1 MVYERKKIGYRYFYV
16 GCIIVMFFI
25 LLLTFNY
32 VGIYYMTRIIFG
44 LIIIIFSSWIIKIA
58 SNKLTYQ
65 LKTQKYSYK
74 RIIIIR
80 VMLVITLSFVLLF
93 IGRYIAFLPV
103 FFHEVGHILT
113 AISFKV
119 DISEV
124 ILSPLRGDVLINGDV
139 PEIQYTIIAA
149 SGGLGVIIFGIVLLL
164 LLHLN
169 DDLALTL
176 YAPLSSAILQV
187 VISDLYYFFTGAIT
201 ISNDMGQIILLN
213 PNLNPL
219 AISYWCL
226 VGIIAIIIFWSWS
239 IFKRARVIIDVFK
252 STKIDLNHELNH

>member
-1 MVYERKKIGYRYFYV
+1 MDERKKIGYRYFY
-16 GCIIVMFFI
+16 GSCMGVMFFI

-44 LIIIIFSSWIIKIA
+44 LIIIIFSSWIIKIT
-58 SNKLTYQ
+58 SNKLTCHF
-65 LKTQKYSYK
+65 KTQNCSYK
-74 RIIIIR
+74 KIIIIR
-80 VMLVITLSFVLLF
+80 VMLVAVLSFILLF
-93 IGRYIAFLPV
+93 IGRFIAFLPI
-103 FFHEVGHILT
+103 FFHEVGHLLT
-113 AISFKV
+113 AISFKA
-119 DISEV
+119 DILGV
-124 ILSPLRGDVLINGDV
+124 FLSPLHGYVLVNGDF

-149 SGGLGVIIFGIVLLL
+149 SGGLGVIIFGIILLL

-176 YAPLSSAILQV
+176 YAPLSLAILQAV
-187 VISDLYYFFTGAIT
+187 FSDLYYFFTGAIT

-226 VGIIAIIIFWSWS
+226 VGIIAIIIFWLWS
-239 IFKRARVIIDVFK
+239 ILKRARVIIDVFK